1 MDPASTRYPMSATTA
16 ATNRR
21 KDQQSGGS
29 LEKLPLT
36 SLRGVGPGI
45 EKKLNNLGIY
55 NVQDLLFHLPFRY
68 QDRTRLN
75 DINKVRFGD
84 QVQLEGELVASRV
97 LYGKRRSLQC
107 TLKDDTGFINLRF
120 FYFTAAQQNTLKP
133 GVKIRCYG
141 EVRRG
146 SGGYEIYHPEY
157 SLLEKISDHSL
168 EETLTPIYPATE
180 GLQQNRLRN
189 IIDQALE
196 KMGRSGQVAEH
207 LPVEI
212 REAMKSMSLAE
223 AISFLHHP
231 PQNVTLELLESGQ
244 HPAQQ
249 RLAFEELL
257 SHRLCMRKVRM
268 AASSHLAPAMQPRQT
283 LVEQFI
289 TNLPFILT
297 DAQQR
302 AFQEVAEDM
311 AQSHPMLRLV
321 QGDVGSGKTMVA
333 ALATLRAVENNC
345 QVAIM
350 APTEIL
356 AEQHFVNFSQWL
368 EPLDIQVGWLS
379 GKLTT
384 SQRKIQQ
391 EAVSSGAA
399 RVIIGT
405 HALFQESVSYANLG
419 LIIIDEQHRFG
430 VHQRMALKEKSAS
443 DTLEPHQLVMTA
455 TPIPRTLA
463 MSAYADLDCSV
474 IDELPPGRT
483 PVKTLIIGD
492 ERRPE
497 VISKIQKAC
506 NEGNQVYWVC
516 TLIEESESLQCQ
528 AAEATE
534 KMMREQLPELAIGL
548 VHGRMKPKDKA
559 AVMERFKTGMLQLL
573 VATTVIEVGVD
584 VPNASLMV
592 IENSERL
599 GLAQLHQLRGRVGRG
614 SKHSYCILMYQGPL
628 SETGKHRLAVM
639 RESTDG
645 FYIAEKDLEIRGPG
659 QVLGTQQ
666 TGLMSFRVAD
676 ISRDAYLL
684 DDVRKYSEI
693 ILGSHSQL
701 VDPLVERWLGKREDY
716 GRV

>member
-1 MDPASTRYPMSATTA
+1 MPAPTATSKRQKNSGT
-16 ATNRR
+16 
-21 KDQQSGGS
+21 GGS

-75 DINKVRFGD
+75 DISKVKFGD
-84 QVQLEGELVASRV
+84 HVQLEGELVASRV
-97 LYGKRRSLQC
+97 MFGKRRSLQC
-107 TLKDDTGFINLRF
+107 TLKDDSGFINLRF
-120 FYFTAAQQNTLKP
+120 FYFTAAQKNALKP
-133 GVKIRCYG
+133 GVKLRCYG

-146 SGGYEIYHPEY
+146 SAGYEIYHPEY
-157 SLLEKISDHSL
+157 SLLDHLSDPSL
-168 EETLTPIYPATE
+168 QDTLTPIYPATE
-180 GLQQNRLRN
+180 GLQQNRIRN
-189 IIDQALE
+189 IIDQALSRLE
-196 KMGRSGQVAEH
+196 RSDQVTEYLPAEVRAAFDS
-207 LPVEI
+207 L
-212 REAMKSMSLAE
+212 SLAE
-223 AISFLHHP
+223 AIRFLHHP

-257 SHRLCMRKVRM
+257 SHRLCMRKLRLAANNRAAPRM
-268 AASSHLAPAMQPRQT
+268 PPQQS
-283 LVEQFI
+283 LVEQFAS
-289 TNLPFILT
+289 NLPFSLT
-297 DAQQR
+297 GAQQR
-302 AFQEVAEDM
+302 AFQEIADDM
-311 AQSHPMLRLV
+311 SLPHPMLRLV
-321 QGDVGSGKTMVA
+321 QGDVGSGKTVVA
-333 ALATLRAVENNC
+333 ALAALRAVENDF

-356 AEQHFVNFSQWL
+356 AEQHFINFTDWL
-368 EPLDIQVGWLS
+368 EPLGVRVGWLS
-379 GKLTT
+379 GKL
-384 SQRKIQQ
+384 SAGQRKAQQ
-391 EAVSSGAA
+391 ESIACGES
-399 RVIIGT
+399 RVIVGT

-419 LIIIDEQHRFG
+419 LIVIDEQHRFG

-443 DTLEPHQLVMTA
+443 AAVEPHQLVMTA

-483 PVKTLIIGD
+483 PVTTLVIGD
-492 ERRPE
+492 ERRQE
-497 VISKIQKAC
+497 IIGKIRNAC

-528 AAEATE
+528 AAEATART
-534 KMMREQLPELAIGL
+534 MREQLPELAIGL
-548 VHGRMKPKDKA
+548 VHGRMKPKEKA
-559 AVMERFKTGMLQLL
+559 QVMEQFKGGQLQLL

-614 SKHSYCILMYQGPL
+614 SKRSYCVLLYQNPL
-628 SETGKHRLAVM
+628 SETSKHRLAVM

-676 ISRDAYLL
+676 ISRDAHLL
-684 DDVRKYSEI
+684 DDVREYSEL
-693 ILGSHSQL
+693 ILSSYPQL
-701 VDPLVERWLGKREDY
+701 VESLVDRWLGKREDY